1 MALRDD
7 GMAPIQDDGPGWRNG
22 DPRIVRATPYRWQ
35 DPSTIARRDWLY
47 GHLLIRKFVSATV
60 APGGVG
66 KSSLIAAESLA
77 MVSGSNLLGTAP
89 HKRLRV
95 WLWNLEDPQEETVRK
110 LQAAAMHYR
119 LVDGDIDGLFVD
131 SGRDQRMVIAT
142 TGKSGTIVMQPVV
155 DSLVAEIVARR
166 IDVLIID
173 PFVSSHTA
181 PENDNN
187 AMDLIAKE
195 WGRVADAGNCA
206 VHLVHHTRKMGGG
219 NEAEVTTESSRGGKA
234 LTDACRVV
242 RAVNRMTKEEAER
255 AGVENHRLFFRTMN
269 DKANLA
275 PPADQSDWFQLQSIH
290 LGNGPMGGDSVGVV
304 TTWTWPDP
312 LAGITGADFEKVAR
326 VIRGGRWR
334 EDVQASAW
342 VGKAVAEAL
351 SMDASDKTDRTKIKG
366 MLAMWRKAGSLI
378 VVDGKDEQRRDRKF
392 IEVRDDSVLHQ
403 EAA

>member
-1 MALRDD
+1 
-7 GMAPIQDDGPGWRNG
+7 
-22 DPRIVRATPYRWQ
+22 
-35 DPSTIARRDWLY
+35 LY

-66 KSSLIAAESLA
+66 KSSLIAAETLA
-77 MVSGSNLLGTAP
+77 MVSGRNLLGTAP

-131 SGRDQRMVIAT
+131 SGRDQRLVIAT
-142 TGKSGTIVMQPVV
+142 TGKSGTVIMQPVI

-166 IDVLIID
+166 IDVLVID

-187 AMDLIAKE
+187 AMDCIAKE

-269 DKANLA
+269 DKSNLA
-275 PPADQSDWFQLQSIH
+275 PPADKADWFQLQSVN
-290 LGNGPMGGDSVGVV
+290 LGNGPMGGNSVGVV

-312 LAGITGADFEKVAR
+312 LEGITGADFEKVAR
-326 VIRGGRWR
+326 VIRSGQWR
-334 EDVQASAW
+334 EHVQASAW
-342 VGKAVAEAL
+342 VGRAVAEAL
-351 SMDASDKTDRTKIKG
+351 DLDIDNKSDRTKITG
-366 MLAMWRKAGSLI
+366 MLALWRKSGSLI
-378 VVDGKDEQRRDRKF
+378 ITERLDENRKSRKF
-392 IEVRDDSVLHQ
+392 VEVQDDTHQ
-403 EAA
+403 QAAA